1 MTQENGNDGKKD
13 GGEDPPIPRGLRNR
27 ATPAKY
33 PRPASGPGG
42 SPPRPVA
49 AIPRDPIAIRDHRAL
64 ATAQAAIA
72 ERINADPD
80 FSVMLLIN
88 PVMALDEMGVK
99 LSPQIRS
106 HILHAL
112 QHPTALRTRRDEL
125 EQKLT
130 SALGE
135 APRPNDEEWTAH
147 FLFVTRKIK
156 PLAIGD
162 AKPLFKAPLNAD
174 IIRNVDKLRPPATKR
189 YPQPRL
195 IAVKSSTGT
204 RPWQEAVRRL
214 DLDAPV
220 PALPPADRAP
230 DKVPLEDLWFYKDLD
245 PVVHDVLEL
254 GIVQRSS
261 FPFLSPDRFRK
272 ILDGTEQN
280 AFRSWI
286 RAVRFEPSK

>member
-1 MTQENGNDGKKD
+1 MTQQNGNNGKQDNEKKT
-13 GGEDPPIPRGLRNR
+13 PTPRGLRNR
-27 ATPAKY
+27 PASAKY

-42 SPPRPVA
+42 APPRPVA
-49 AIPRDPIAIRDHRAL
+49 AIPRDPISIKDHRVL
-64 ATAQAAIA
+64 ATAQTAIA

-88 PVMALDEMGVK
+88 PVVALEEMGVK
-99 LSPQIRS
+99 LSPQVRS
-106 HILHAL
+106 HILHVL
-112 QHPTALRTRRDEL
+112 QHPASMRSRRDEL

-130 SALGE
+130 SVLGE
-135 APRPNDEEWTAH
+135 APRPNDEEWTAG
-147 FLFVTRKIK
+147 FLFVTRKLK
-156 PLAIGD
+156 PLAIAD
-162 AKPLFKAPLNAD
+162 AKPVFKAPLNAD
-174 IIRNVDKLRPPATKR
+174 IIRNIDRLRPPASKR

-195 IAVKSSTGT
+195 LAVKSSAGI

-214 DLDAPV
+214 DLDAPA

-254 GIVQRSS
+254 GVIQRRS

-286 RAVRFEPSK
+286 RAVRFELPK

>member
-1 MTQENGNDGKKD
+1 MTQQNGNDGKRDSGKKA
-13 GGEDPPIPRGLRNR
+13 PTPRGLRNR
-27 ATPAKY
+27 PAAAKY

-42 SPPRPVA
+42 SPPRPIA
-49 AIPRDPIAIRDHRAL
+49 AIPRDPISIKDHRVL

-88 PVMALDEMGVK
+88 PVVALDEMGVK
-99 LSPQIRS
+99 LSPQVRS

-135 APRPNDEEWTAH
+135 APRPNDEEWTAR
-147 FLFVTRKIK
+147 FLFVTRRLK

-162 AKPLFKAPLNAD
+162 AKPLSAPLNAD
-174 IIRNVDKLRPPATKR
+174 IIRNIDKLRPTATKR

-195 IAVKSSTGT
+195 IAVKSSAGI

-214 DLDAPV
+214 DLDTPA

-245 PVVHDVLEL
+245 PLVHDVLEL
-254 GIVQRSS
+254 GVIQRRS

-272 ILDGTEQN
+272 ILEGTEKN
-280 AFRSWI
+280 AVRSWI
-286 RAVRFEPSK
+286 RAVRFELPK